1 MTAGRQRWPQ
11 IPLERACLLL
21 GLNRGSYYRQAQST
35 AETAPVETG
44 LVRNNPASNGSTR
57 LREAIE
63 RVVVEFSG
71 YGYRRVTKQLRREG
85 WCVNHKRVRR
95 VMREAGLLWRRKR
108 RGVKTTDS
116 KHRFAVA
123 PNLVKGRPPTA
134 LNEVWVADLTY
145 IRLGQ
150 EFVYLAT
157 VMDAFSR
164 RVVGWCL
171 SRHVEAELAL
181 TALERALEAR
191 QPLAGWIHHSDQGV
205 QYACGAYRERLE
217 RAGARAS
224 MAAKGTP
231 QENGQAERLFRT
243 LKEEEVYLQE
253 YQTFEEAEA
262 SIGRFIEEVYNQ
274 KRLHSALGY
283 RPPCEFEEL
292 ALAGAL

>member
-1 MTAGRQRWPQ
+1 MSMGQERFPQ
-11 IPLERACLLL
+11 LPLERRCLLL
-21 GLNRGSYYRQAQST
+21 GLNRGSYYRAARST
-35 AETAPVETG
+35 AAPAPVESAAAQ
-44 LVRNNPASNGSTR
+44 NNSAIQSAIR
-57 LREAIE
+57 LQEAIE
-63 RVVVEFSG
+63 RLVVEFPG

-85 WCVNHKRVRR
+85 WHVNHKRVRR
-95 VMREAGLLWRRKR
+95 LMRAAGLLWRRKR
-108 RGVKTTDS
+108 RLVKTTDS
-116 KHRFAVA
+116 EHGFGAA
-123 PNLVKGRPPTA
+123 PNLVKGLRPMA

-171 SRHVEAELAL
+171 GRSLEAELAL
-181 TALERALEAR
+181 TALEHALQTR
-191 QPLAGWIHHSDQGV
+191 QPPPGWIHHSDQGV
-205 QYACGAYRERLE
+205 QYACSAYRERLE
-217 RAGARAS
+217 QAGARAS

-231 QENGQAERLFRT
+231 QENAQAERWFRT

-292 ALAGAL
+292 VRIGAL

>member
-1 MTAGRQRWPQ
+1 
-11 IPLERACLLL
+11 
-21 GLNRGSYYRQAQST
+21 
-35 AETAPVETG
+35 
-44 LVRNNPASNGSTR
+44 
-57 LREAIE
+57 
-63 RVVVEFSG
+63 VVVEFSG